1 MHTSVYSTSVYNGL
15 VGFASP
21 LVTDRD
27 AECSSPVSAAQSSF
41 AAGTAPRCC
50 SMLFVFSLVS
60 VCVLSS
66 EHVART
72 HIMFFIQLSDAVA

>member
-1 MHTSVYSTSVYNGL
+1 MHACVYSNSVYNGL

-41 AAGTAPRCC
+41 AAGIASRCC
-50 SMLFVFSLVS
+50 SMLQTLWWGKWVFTGVS
-60 VCVLSS
+60 VHPVK
-66 EHVART
+66 
-72 HIMFFIQLSDAVA
+72 